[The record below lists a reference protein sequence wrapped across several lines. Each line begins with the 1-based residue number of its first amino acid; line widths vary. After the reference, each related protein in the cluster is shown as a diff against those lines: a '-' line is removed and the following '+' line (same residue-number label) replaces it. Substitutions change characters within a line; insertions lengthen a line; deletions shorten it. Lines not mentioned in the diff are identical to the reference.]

1 MNNEEYAIACTEVL
15 EILKYISKDEYN
27 KIPLNVITALE
38 KNKKQNAVYLY
49 NPWKSLNEQQISE
62 KGKEMLAVFYKN
74 YWATDEEK
82 IKINAYQNKKREE
95 TYLNNNYND
104 IFKDKKIINVV
115 KDNIEEKNLV
125 VYKEGI
131 FQKLINFIKKLLKII

>member
-115 KDNIEEKNLV
+115 KDNIEEK
-125 VYKEGI
+125 KSCCI
-131 FQKLINFIKKLLKII
+131 